1 MDLLLS
7 TLDLERVGCI
17 EDENIIPVL
26 GPPDRQGNA
35 SELTLTIEVFQ
46 TKDGQWTMIQQRSP
60 TVQHCSPQYAKNLL
74 KFIQESKFSKVV
86 LLASADGARRIDIQL
101 AGAPVRYVGSPSLP
115 ASLIDTLNSLSIRP
129 LETIPIDQQDQ
140 RALAQQHL
148 GHSLYD
154 YPPQEPTVPASSSP
168 EKSTA
173 SPAKLADKMQEIQLE
188 GDNNGET
195 QEQLEKVPRIPGGGF
210 ARRLHS
216 LCQEAGVAIITLVTF
231 AMEGDNAPDAIFL
244 ANVFNAVFKVH
255 VPTAEQVQA
264 GEGWKYPKSWNS
276 LYEITP
282 ELVNSTATDFCVY
295 PDCSQQAIALVQNT
309 IVQNC
314 LDGVDVPNDTT
325 TANIVYGVASLYPP
339 LKQGI
344 CTRIPNNGTF
354 CVTEFAKSLGDY
366 IRANPSPYGIG
377 IFLNGTVLFDYVSK
391 IPKEVLCTD
400 CTEAIVTP
408 ISNFVEKNM
417 LSLRPEIVS
426 WALTAKKATTDKCG
440 ATFLDGDIPSFNKG
454 NNSKNDNQPKGAA
467 ASLSKSAI
475 QTWNVFSALPLVI
488 LALLPL

>member
-1 MDLLLS
+1 MTSFQSATKATSLPLLILLS
-7 TLDLERVGCI
+7 TALMALFSSFT
-17 EDENIIPVL
+17 
-26 GPPDRQGNA
+26 QA
-35 SELTLTIEVFQ
+35 LTLDQ
-46 TKDGQWTMIQQRSP
+46 C
-60 TVQHCSPQYAKNLL
+60 TVS
-74 KFIQESKFSKVV
+74 
-86 LLASADGARRIDIQL
+86 L
-101 AGAPVRYVGSPSLP
+101 AGLLSNA
-115 ASLIDTLNSLSIRP
+115 DLNQCMPFSSLS
-129 LETIPIDQQDQ
+129 
-140 RALAQQHL
+140 
-148 GHSLYD
+148 
-154 YPPQEPTVPASSSP
+154 
-168 EKSTA
+168 
-173 SPAKLADKMQEIQLE
+173 
-188 GDNNGET
+188 
-195 QEQLEKVPRIPGGGF
+195 
-210 ARRLHS
+210 RL
-216 LCQEAGVAIITLVTF
+216 LTEEV
-231 AMEGDNAPDAIFL
+231 
-244 ANVFNAVFKVH
+244 
-255 VPTAEQVQA
+255 
-264 GEGWKYPKSWNS
+264 
-276 LYEITP
+276 TP

-366 IRANPSPYGIG
+366 IRANPSPLGIG

-467 ASLSKSAI
+467 ASLSKSAM
-475 QTWNVFSALPLVI
+475 QTWNVFSALLLVI